1 MGSWHLNYYRTI
13 HSIKTAIGCL
23 IGVFIDKYYNLPS
36 GQWIPITVMVVMSA
50 QVHFGG
56 ALHKAYLRFLG
67 TVAGIT
73 STIMVL
79 YFFGSSTEVV
89 LIASFIFCMLFT
101 YVASNIEN
109 ISYAGTLGG
118 VTMLL
123 TLTGQQATIEIA
135 LQRGLYILLGIAI
148 ALLVSRF
155 IFPIHAYDRFRV
167 HVVATLRNLCRLYD
181 KVVKMDFDPKQK
193 NIDTKVDALVAYDI
207 SFDQLQLI
215 AEAAAGRVKFANNK
229 LLFKQLVD
237 SEHKLNRLINLL
249 YLDLRDNQT
258 NDTTKACLQDFS
270 SAHKIINKTFMYL
283 ADCFENVT
291 IPKSIFGA
299 SEEIDSFAER
309 VKKYVH
315 NNESK
320 TAMAHCSFV
329 FIMEQILKELE
340 NTREL
345 ITKVNS
351 HNHNDMIQ

>member
-1 MGSWHLNYYRTI
+1 MGLWHLNYYRTI

-23 IGVFIDKYYNLPS
+23 IGVFIDKYYDLPS

-56 ALHKAYLRFLG
+56 ALKKAYLRFLG

-73 STIMVL
+73 STIIVL
-79 YFFGSSTEVV
+79 YLFGNSTEVV

-101 YVASNIEN
+101 YVASSVEN

-123 TLTGQQATIEIA
+123 TLTGQQASIDIA
-135 LQRGLYILLGIAI
+135 VQRGLYILLGIAI

-155 IFPIHAYDRFRV
+155 IFPIHACDRFRV
-167 HVVATLRNLCRLYD
+167 HVVTTLRNLCMLYE

-193 NIDTKVDALVAYDI
+193 NIDTKMDAIVAYDI
-207 SFDQLQLI
+207 SFDQPQLI
-215 AEAAAGRVKFANNK
+215 TEAASGHVKFANNK
-229 LLFKQLVD
+229 RLFKQLVD
-237 SEHKLNRLINLL
+237 SEHKLNRLINLM
-249 YLDLRDNQT
+249 YVDLCENQT
-258 NDTTKACLQDFS
+258 NESVRECLNSFS
-270 SAHKIINKTFMYL
+270 NAHKAIGKTFIYL

-291 IPKSIFGA
+291 IPKSILCINEEVDSVA
-299 SEEIDSFAER
+299 QHIEKYIKNNKSEEVIT
-309 VKKYVH
+309 
-315 NNESK
+315 N
-320 TAMAHCSFV
+320 CSFI
-329 FIMEQILKELE
+329 FLIEQILKELE

-351 HNHNDMIQ
+351 HNHNDMI